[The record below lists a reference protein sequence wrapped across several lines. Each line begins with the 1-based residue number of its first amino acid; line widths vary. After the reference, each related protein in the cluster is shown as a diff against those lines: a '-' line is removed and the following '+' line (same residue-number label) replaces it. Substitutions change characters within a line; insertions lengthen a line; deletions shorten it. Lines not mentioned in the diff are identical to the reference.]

1 MTTCLKGNLYFKS
14 FLISCELRSS
24 SFNQSV
30 LMCSHEFT
38 LEFQPQSM
46 QNSSQ
51 VGIVE
56 WRWVSNLGHHKE
68 ICSAGVGGK
77 RVPAVCVLR
86 RGAGVPRR
94 RGCLLKVELVHA
106 KCHSDEVR
114 TLEARKSLL

>member
-1 MTTCLKGNLYFKS
+1 
-14 FLISCELRSS
+14 
-24 SFNQSV
+24 
-30 LMCSHEFT
+30 MCSHKFT

-56 WRWVSNLGHHKE
+56 WRRVSNLGHHKE
-68 ICSAGVGGK
+68 MCSAAGGGK
-77 RVPAVCVLR
+77 SVPAGCVFR

-94 RGCLLKVELVHA
+94 RRWLLKVELLYA